1 MQRHAQ
7 SLACSNAA
15 ATSGRNELL
24 QYQKLLTS
32 QYQPTHNTSQVCSY
46 NVGALRVEGEG
57 CLSFDIAQSCPT
69 ASPNEPLGGTTF
81 RIEARGEELKLC
93 TVTDMFNGQYR
104 ASCALPR
111 AGCVD
116 VSVALGFERYQTF
129 VNAKVGGSS
138 TGYTFGDQRN
148 GMRSPPM
155 TVLSNRRW
163 CTTPVLHA
171 PATRECEPGW
181 ASTGAT
187 AGSSFQPRQ
196 WWESKWRWEKC
207 RDGRAAARDGRSLA
221 KAGLLSVDFIGES
234 HMGFMADCLAAALY
248 AKNVSTTA
256 YASAKQ
262 RAKQTSKQAS
272 DNLNPPAGALA
283 AAQNISVDKWA
294 SCLGPE
300 KSWGCWPDWDASKG
314 AYNRF
319 PNVGLST
326 FRPTCWEW
334 TASDVSLPR
343 VCHTT
348 AAGLLRGAMTLRLML
363 ADASVEGARPLTRR
377 NVIVV
382 QGGSWDSMS
391 VPSFR
396 LYLKLIGEL
405 VAAVRALRQSAAT
418 RNARIIYVGLFANPS
433 GSVTTGVRSSW
444 VHAAADGALRGALRD
459 EGLNVEVVEGL
470 PATWPRDA
478 ASPDG
483 IHFLRRRFRNARL
496 NRNGEKKLDGFTF
509 PPTGTPCIGD
519 AGWPVA
525 LELHRL
531 LVNGERRNR
540 TTARRLTPSSA
551 SLRAPPLSVVSV
563 ALARR
568 VSRSLACVHWGRAI
582 RGSDDHRLCRK

>member
-1 MQRHAQ
+1 MP
-7 SLACSNAA
+7 LACSNAA
-15 ATSGRNELL
+15 AASGRNELL
-24 QYQKLLTS
+24 QYQKLLSS
-32 QYQPTHNTSQVCSY
+32 QYQPPHNTSQVCAY
-46 NVGALRVEGEG
+46 TIGELRVENEG
-57 CLSFDIAQSCPT
+57 CLSFGIAQSCPT
-69 ASPNEPLGGTTF
+69 ASPNQPLGGTTF

-93 TVTDMFNGQYR
+93 TVTDMFTGQYR

-111 AGCVD
+111 VGCVD
-116 VSVALGFERYQTF
+116 VSVELGYERYQAF
-129 VNAKVGGSS
+129 VNAEAGGSS

-155 TVLSNRRW
+155 TVLSSRRW
-163 CTTPVLHA
+163 CTTPSLHA

-181 ASTGAT
+181 VSTGMPSD
-187 AGSSFQPRQ
+187 SSLRSRQ

-207 RDGRAAARDGRSLA
+207 RDGRVATRDGRSLA
-221 KAGLLSVDFIGES
+221 GLFSVDFIGES

-248 AKNVSTTA
+248 AKDVSTIA

-262 RAKQTSKQAS
+262 RGKQPSKHTSE
-272 DNLNPPAGALA
+272 NLNPPVGALA
-283 AAQNISVDKWA
+283 VAQNISVEKWA

-300 KSWGCWPDWDASKG
+300 KSWGCWPVWDASKN
-314 AYNRF
+314 AYHRF

-326 FRPTCWEW
+326 FRPTCWQW
-334 TASDVSLPR
+334 KASAASLPR

-348 AAGLLRGAMTLRLML
+348 AAGLLRAAMTLRLML
-363 ADASVEGARPLTRR
+363 ADASVEGAWPLTRR
-377 NVIVV
+377 NVIVL

-396 LYLKLIGEL
+396 LYLELIGEL

-418 RNARIIYVGLFANPS
+418 RNARIIYLGLFAIPS
-433 GSVTTGVRSSW
+433 GSATTGVRSSW
-444 VHAAADGALRGALRD
+444 VHAAADAALRGALRD

-483 IHFLRRRFRNARL
+483 IHFLRRRFRTAKL

-509 PPTGTPCIGD
+509 PPTGAACIGD
-519 AGWPVA
+519 AGWPIA

-540 TTARRLTPSSA
+540 TSVETGRRAGKLP
-551 SLRAPPLSVVSV
+551 
-563 ALARR
+563 
-568 VSRSLACVHWGRAI
+568 
-582 RGSDDHRLCRK
+582 RGATTQEGQAAGAEPATRQ